1 MKTKWYFGTFI
12 FLLTLFVVNQQQISI
27 PNQQIVIQF
36 ANNEVTSVEV
46 QQTIVTIKKQLKL
59 IGVEHIQIRESE
71 HGSLKISYFSDVNIA
86 SIKKIISEEN
96 KFQLGVSPVFQNE
109 TSNEAPSK
117 EKSNIYKLDVYEI
130 QKGDDSEKDLNR
142 LALEL
147 KPEVDRFYKP
157 NVYFLKIEIDVW
169 KTNKIEKV
177 TFAIQKNIATEI
189 DNASHIIPEVR
200 AGPISFCIS

>member
-36 ANNEVTSVEV
+36 VNNEVASVEV
-46 QQTIVTIKKQLKL
+46 QQTIATIKKQLKL

-71 HGSLKISYFSDVNIA
+71 NGSLKISYFSDVNIA

-96 KFQLGVSPVFQNE
+96 EFQLGVSSISQNE
-109 TSNEAPSK
+109 TSNEAPLK
-117 EKSNIYKLDVYEI
+117 EKSNTYKLDVYEI

-142 LALEL
+142 LAFEL
-147 KPEVDRFYKP
+147 KPEIDRFFKP
-157 NVYFLKIEIDVW
+157 NVYLLKIEIDVW

-177 TFAIQKNIATEI
+177 AFTIQKNIATEI
-189 DNASHIIPEVR
+189 NKVSHIIPEVR
-200 AGPISFCIS
+200 AGPISFCVS